1 MSHALTIRDERFAAQ
16 DTLPAWAL
24 MKLAKSQGS
33 SDAMQQVAGLHDF
46 LMAVL
51 AVAERDRFD
60 RFMEQ
65 HADVTFE
72 ELETAVGALMQAYTT
87 RPTERPSPSPAGRTP
102 SGGSSRVVSLS
113 RGTVQEVPPSST
125 AGVPAAS

>member
-72 ELETAVGALMQAYTT
+72 EMETAVGSLMQAYTT
-87 RPTERPSPSPAGRTP
+87 RPTERPSPSPAGPTP

>member
-1 MSHALTIRDERFAAQ
+1 MTHALTVRDEHFAAQ

-33 SDAMQQVAGLHDF
+33 GDAMQQVAGLHDF

-51 AVAERDRFD
+51 AVSERERFE

-65 HADVTFE
+65 HSDVSFE

-87 RPTERPSPSPAGRTP
+87 RPTERPSPLPAGPVPT
-102 SGGSSRVVSLS
+102 GGRSRVVSLS
-113 RGTVQEVPPSST
+113 RGTVRE
-125 AGVPAAS
+125 AAASSAAGAPAVS